1 MSNKNKED
9 LIKKYNFSSEYIKDY
24 KKFKSEIIN
33 KKIIPYQVE
42 FQPPPRGKNLLV
54 RVSLLLWKV
63 SRK

>member
-33 KKIIPYQVE
+33 KKDHT
-42 FQPPPRGKNLLV
+42 L
-54 RVSLLLWKV
+54 S
-63 SRK
+63 S